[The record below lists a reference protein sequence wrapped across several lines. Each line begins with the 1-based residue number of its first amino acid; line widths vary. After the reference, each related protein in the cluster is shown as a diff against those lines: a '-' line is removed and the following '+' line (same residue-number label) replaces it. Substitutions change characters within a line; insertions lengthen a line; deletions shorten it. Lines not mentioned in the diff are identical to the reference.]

1 MPKPKNGPGGHGGAP
16 RGGFQKPKNMGKT
29 VSKLFSYL
37 GKSKGLLVLVIIFV
51 LLSSVGM
58 IASSYFIKIVIDNY
72 LVPMTNGTMT
82 PDIGAIAL
90 SLSKMAMLF
99 IFSAISAYAYARIM
113 IKVSQG
119 TVNTIRRDL
128 FDKMQDLPISY
139 FDTHT
144 HGDLMSRY
152 TNDVD
157 TVRNFSEQRL
167 CAGDFLGY
175 QRYRNLCHD
184 AVSQLAAHSS
194 CNSDAY
200 NYADCN

>member
-1 MPKPKNGPGGHGGAP
+1 M
-16 RGGFQKPKNMGKT
+16 
-29 VSKLFSYL
+29 
-37 GKSKGLLVLVIIFV
+37 LVVIFV

-72 LVPMTNGTMT
+72 LIPMTNGTMT

-157 TVRNFSEQRL
+157 TVRISEQRL

>member
-37 GKSKGLLVLVIIFV
+37 GKSKGLLVLVVIFV

-139 FDTHT
+139 FDYISGSGKFPVPHRPRRPQPPPAGKRAGRATAPAA
-144 HGDLMSRY
+144 GCRCGEIRSRSGLRR
-152 TNDVD
+152 T
-157 TVRNFSEQRL
+157 RQGS
-167 CAGDFLGY
+167 AG
-175 QRYRNLCHD
+175 QCRR
-184 AVSQLAAHSS
+184 
-194 CNSDAY
+194 
-200 NYADCN
+200 

>member
-37 GKSKGLLVLVIIFV
+37 GKSKGLLVLVVIFV

-90 SLSKMAMLF
+90 SLSKMAML
-99 IFSAISAYAYARIM
+99 SYSVRYQPMR
-113 IKVSQG
+113 
-119 TVNTIRRDL
+119 
-128 FDKMQDLPISY
+128 MQEL
-139 FDTHT
+139 
-144 HGDLMSRY
+144 
-152 TNDVD
+152 
-157 TVRNFSEQRL
+157 
-167 CAGDFLGY
+167 
-175 QRYRNLCHD
+175 
-184 AVSQLAAHSS
+184 
-194 CNSDAY
+194 
-200 NYADCN
+200 

>member
-1 MPKPKNGPGGHGGAP
+1 
-16 RGGFQKPKNMGKT
+16 MGKT

-128 FDKMQDLPISY
+128 FDKIL
-139 FDTHT
+139 TAT
-144 HGDLMSRY
+144 L
-152 TNDVD
+152 
-157 TVRNFSEQRL
+157 
-167 CAGDFLGY
+167 
-175 QRYRNLCHD
+175 
-184 AVSQLAAHSS
+184 
-194 CNSDAY
+194 
-200 NYADCN
+200 

>member
-1 MPKPKNGPGGHGGAP
+1 
-16 RGGFQKPKNMGKT
+16 
-29 VSKLFSYL
+29 
-37 GKSKGLLVLVIIFV
+37 
-51 LLSSVGM
+51 M

-144 HGDLMSRY
+144 TATL
-152 TNDVD
+152 
-157 TVRNFSEQRL
+157 
-167 CAGDFLGY
+167 
-175 QRYRNLCHD
+175 
-184 AVSQLAAHSS
+184 
-194 CNSDAY
+194 
-200 NYADCN
+200 

>member
-90 SLSKMAMLF
+90 SLQNGYAF
-99 IFSAISAYAYARIM
+99 HIQCDISLCVCKNYDKGVAGNGKYDKARP
-113 IKVSQG
+113 
-119 TVNTIRRDL
+119 L
-128 FDKMQDLPISY
+128 
-139 FDTHT
+139 
-144 HGDLMSRY
+144 
-152 TNDVD
+152 
-157 TVRNFSEQRL
+157 
-167 CAGDFLGY
+167 
-175 QRYRNLCHD
+175 
-184 AVSQLAAHSS
+184 
-194 CNSDAY
+194 
-200 NYADCN
+200 